1 MSRFLISLAAALI
14 IHEAG
19 HYIAA
24 LCFGRRLDFRFSW
37 GKLFGKIPIPRF
49 VWEMPEGLT
58 DKQKK
63 ITALAGFG
71 LETAAG
77 VLLFAL
83 GFRELLPVAA
93 AHLALYRFYAGED
106 NDFKWL

>member
-1 MSRFLISLAAALI
+1 MLRILLSIPLAALI
-14 IHEAG
+14 HEGA
-19 HYIAA
+19 HC
-24 LCFGRRLDFRFSW
+24 LTMRCFGKRLTFRFSW
-37 GKLFGKIPIPRF
+37 GKLFGKTPIPRY
-49 VWEMPEGLT
+49 VWDMPEELT